1 MLAGFTVALAATPV
15 ELVKVQ
21 LQMQYHNTSTS
32 PLFSSTKIPTYVSP
46 LGFAK
51 QIYQSKGVTGFWHAL
66 PGTMLQ
72 RMWFGAMYVIH
83 NRSRTARRFG

>member
-1 MLAGFTVALAATPV
+1 MFAGFTVALAATPV

-21 LQMQYHNTSTS
+21 LQMQFHNTSTS
-32 PLFSSTKIPTYVSP
+32 TLFSTSKIPTYVSS

-51 QIYQSKGVTGFWHAL
+51 QIYTHNGITGFWHAL

-72 RMWFGAMYVIH
+72 RMWFGVM
-83 NRSRTARRFG
+83 

>member
-1 MLAGFTVALAATPV
+1 MFAGFTVALAATPV

-21 LQMQYHNTSTS
+21 LQMQFHNTASS
-32 PLFSSTKIPTYVSP
+32 SLFSTTSKAPTTYISP

-51 QIYQSKGVTGFWHAL
+51 QIYSHNGITGFWHAL

-72 RMWFGAMYVIH
+72 RMWFGVM
-83 NRSRTARRFG
+83 